1 MKFHEIPPAKFA
13 METGSPNGEKS
24 PRLCRIF
31 VESGDVEGCVTL
43 VDLAGSEHRIVPRPL
58 RKDVGRWDGG
68 WGLGGWR

>member
-1 MKFHEIPPAKFA
+1 MKFPQQSLPWKLDPPTVKN
-13 METGSPNGEKS
+13 P